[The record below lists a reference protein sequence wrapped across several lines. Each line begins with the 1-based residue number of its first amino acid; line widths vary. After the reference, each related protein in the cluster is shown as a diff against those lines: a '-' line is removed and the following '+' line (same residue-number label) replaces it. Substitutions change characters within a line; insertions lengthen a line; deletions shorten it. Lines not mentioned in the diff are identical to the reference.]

1 MVRYNW
7 SVIVKETKGDIDK
20 ILEYFKNIYYL
31 DNVKEFVLRHKY
43 AANIFI
49 SRERQENYL
58 INVEGIVLNSL
69 RATKEE
75 IFVYL
80 DLASRRD
87 TFNYFNTKGREN
99 CLYAWKIHDIYDL
112 DKLKN
117 NRLLFI
123 EDNRIY
129 FIYEG
134 EV

>member
-1 MVRYNW
+1 MC
-7 SVIVKETKGDIDK
+7 KETNNDIDK
-20 ILEYFKNIYYL
+20 ILEYFKNVHYL
-31 DNVKEFVLRHKY
+31 DNAKGFVMDHRW
-43 AANIFI
+43 AATLFT
-49 SRERQENYL
+49 SRDPRENYL
-58 INVEGIVLNSL
+58 INVEGLILNSM

-87 TFNYFNTKGREN
+87 TFNFFNTKGIERY
-99 CLYAWKIHDIYDL
+99 LFAWKVHDIYDL

-123 EDNRIY
+123 ENNRIY